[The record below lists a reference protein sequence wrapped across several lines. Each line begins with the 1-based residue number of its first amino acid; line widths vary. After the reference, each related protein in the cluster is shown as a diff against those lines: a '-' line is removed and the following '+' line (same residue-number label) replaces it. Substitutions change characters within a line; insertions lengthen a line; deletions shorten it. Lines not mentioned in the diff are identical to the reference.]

1 MAGDQP
7 LLIDVHTH
15 MYPPRYLEVLKNR
28 TAVPYVAQP
37 PPMDISK
44 PNDLP
49 PPRLIILPTDDDQSI
64 PPSQRGRPI
73 SSDYSSVER
82 KKLFMK
88 RHGIS
93 ASVISL
99 ANPWLD
105 FLDPKDAATTAKL
118 INDDMEGLCADSHAA
133 KDGAVLYHFATLP
146 LSAPMPDLV
155 ASIEYVAS
163 LKYCRGIILGTS
175 GLGKGLDDPEL
186 DPVWRALEQRGL
198 LIFMHPH
205 YGLPGEVFGPK
216 ASESGHVMP
225 LALGFPM
232 ETTIAFT
239 RMYLAGIFER
249 FPGLRVLLAH
259 AGGTLPFLAG
269 RLESCV
275 LHERA
280 EGTRNRAPIWTV
292 LKNNVWLDGVIYNE
306 LGVKAAVE
314 AVGKD
319 RVLWGTDHPFFPP
332 LEEDGKGDTLGGEE
346 WLSVKMNVDAA
357 RKAFAEDHAG
367 AEGVLGVNAAKLLS
381 LDF

>member
-1 MAGDQP
+1 MAGK

-15 MYPPRYLEVLKNR
+15 MYPPRYLDVLKNR
-28 TAVPYVAQP
+28 TTVPYVAQSP
-37 PPMDISK
+37 PLDMSK
-44 PNDLP
+44 PDELP
-49 PPRLIILPTDDDQSI
+49 APRLIILPTDDDSKI

-73 SSDYSSVER
+73 SSDYSSVAR

-105 FLDPKDAATTAKL
+105 WLDAKEAASTAKL
-118 INDDMEGLCADSHAA
+118 INDDMEALCAESQ
-133 KDGAVLYHFATLP
+133 KNKQDGVLYHFATLP
-146 LSAPMPDLV
+146 VSAPMADLV
-155 ASIEYVAS
+155 ASIENVAS

-175 GLGKGLDDPEL
+175 GLGSGLDDPEL
-186 DPVWRALEQRGL
+186 HPVWKAIEKHSLM
-198 LIFMHPH
+198 IFVHPH
-205 YGLPGEVFGPK
+205 YGLPGEVFGPQ

-225 LALGFPM
+225 LALGFTM

-239 RMYLAGIFER
+239 RMYLAGVFER
-249 FPGLRVLLAH
+249 FPALKILLAH

-280 EGTRNRAPIWTV
+280 EGVRNRVPIWTV
-292 LKNNVWLDGVIYNE
+292 LKNNVYLDGVVYSEIG
-306 LGVKAAVE
+306 LKAAID

-319 RVLWGTDHPFFPP
+319 KVLWGTDHPFFPP
-332 LEEDGKGDTLGGEE
+332 LEEDNNGDTLGGEE
-346 WLSVKMNVDAA
+346 WLSVKMNVQAA
-357 RKAFAEDHAG
+357 QKAFAEDSAG
-367 AEGVLGVNAAKLLS
+367 AEGVLGTNAARILGLS
-381 LDF
+381 GL